1 MSTVCPSCYTVE
13 MRTVA
18 TGASQYETCDSC
30 GGAFFDFG
38 ELAAEAKPAPD
49 AVGTA
54 EKIYR
59 GDDLPDNPPMDMR
72 ICPRCEGIEMTEREY
87 SHDSG
92 IHVDACPNCFSV
104 FLNAKELEEIRR
116 YLSTYDRSDETET
129 MKSKI
134 PAAIATAQTN
144 MMARVQEAQERD
156 EKEYAEDAKGD
167 WIPDF
172 LQTGLRNRILD
183 AFDMNVGDQ
192 IVDD

>member
-1 MSTVCPSCYTVE
+1 
-13 MRTVA
+13 MRTIS

-38 ELAAEAKPAPD
+38 ELATEAKPAPD

-59 GDDLPDNPPMDMR
+59 GDDLPDRSLTDPRP
-72 ICPRCEGIEMTEREY
+72 CPRCEGVEMTEREY

-104 FLNAKELEEIRR
+104 FLNAKELEEIQK
-116 YLSTYDRSDETET
+116 YLSTYDRSDEAEA
-129 MKSKI
+129 MKMKI
-134 PAAIATAQTN
+134 PAAVATAQVN
-144 MMARVQEAQERD
+144 MMARVHEAQVRD
-156 EKEYAEDAKGD
+156 EQEYAEAAKDD

-183 AFDMNVGDQ
+183 AFDMNVEDQ

>member
-1 MSTVCPSCYTVE
+1 MCPE
-13 MRTVA
+13 
-18 TGASQYETCDSC
+18 
-30 GGAFFDFG
+30 
-38 ELAAEAKPAPD
+38 
-49 AVGTA
+49 
-54 EKIYR
+54 
-59 GDDLPDNPPMDMR
+59 
-72 ICPRCEGIEMTEREY
+72 
-87 SHDSG
+87 
-92 IHVDACPNCFSV
+92 CFSV

-116 YLSTYDRSDETET
+116 YLSTYDRSDETEA

-134 PAAIATAQTN
+134 PAAIATAQAN
-144 MMARVQEAQERD
+144 MMARVREAQERD